1 MAFSLSSPAFSEGG
15 AIPKD
20 YTCDGADRT
29 LPVIWSGV
37 PEGTAELALIMDD
50 PDARGF
56 VHWVVVGIPPA
67 ATGIES
73 DGTLPSGARLGITG
87 FRQAAY
93 GGPCPPSGTHHYQ
106 LTLYALSSP
115 LSLGPTPSADEV
127 RQAASSRTLATAT
140 LIGTYRR
147 GG

>member
-15 AIPKD
+15 PIPKD

-29 LPVIWSGV
+29 LPVAWSGV

-56 VHWVVVGIPPA
+56 VHWVVVGIPPSA
-67 ATGIES
+67 IGIDGS
-73 DGTLPSGARLGITG
+73 DALPPGARLGTTG
-87 FRQAAY
+87 FRKAAY
-93 GGPCPPSGTHHYQ
+93 GGPCPPSGTHRYE

-115 LSLGPTPSADEV
+115 LSLGPTPTADEV
-127 RQAASSRTLATAT
+127 RQAASSRTVATAT
-140 LIGTYRR
+140 LTGTYRR
-147 GG
+147 GS